1 MERNCPNCGAPIS
14 GHVCKYCGSV
24 LDSQAEFKIQML
36 KAEIEEIALT
46 KAMLDVSDSVIA
58 SISKWPGAA
67 Y

>member
-1 MERNCPNCGAPIS
+1 METNCPNCGAPVS
-14 GHVCKYCGSV
+14 GYVCKYCGSV
-24 LDSQAEFKIQML
+24 LDRHAEAEVQML

-46 KAMLDVSDSVIA
+46 KAMLDVSDRVIA

>member
-1 MERNCPNCGAPIS
+1 METNCPNCGAPVS
-14 GHVCKYCGSV
+14 GYVCKYCGSV
-24 LDSQAEFKIQML
+24 LDSQAEFKIQIL